1 MIRRKAIRNF
11 IFLVAFFG
19 CSEKDAIENFK
30 FVEDFKRNIEQLM
43 PNEEVSVIHVND
55 ITTFAWDSLY
65 IFKPYTPLDSIN
77 STIGFEWSDL
87 RTTRI
92 NTSDDFNLLI
102 FIDNRVVVS
111 FVRLPR
117 NYGDFIRLKSNGP
130 FVRSESSFV
139 VKEEMYGDQKWRF
152 LYESK

>member
-1 MIRRKAIRNF
+1 
-11 IFLVAFFG
+11 
-19 CSEKDAIENFK
+19 
-30 FVEDFKRNIEQLM
+30 M